1 VALRKDAAEK
11 AALREQGEAAR
22 AAKAA
27 AREQERV
34 DREAAEAE
42 AAFLRTPAGR
52 ATTAKERCEG
62 FFEIELIPA
71 LTYAGRVPDAPV
83 DPAADYR
90 IGEYRGV
97 LADIEAV
104 GWHLEHV
111 TYIREARETG
121 GRSQTTGVYLF
132 RNAEGT
138 PVKVRRRARP

>member
-11 AALREQGEAAR
+11 AALREQGEAAK
-22 AAKAA
+22 AARAA
-27 AREQERV
+27 AREQEKA

-71 LTYAGRVPDAPV
+71 LSYVPTAPI

-111 TYIREARETG
+111 TYVREARETG